1 MMYEKERQKICETV
15 KLMFDRKLTN
25 IAGGNV
31 SMRVSDEHIL
41 MTPTLMSEEKH
52 CVLKN
57 EEVLVVD
64 MNFNI
69 IEGEGKLTRES
80 NMHMG
85 IYKLIPEVNAV
96 IHSHPRESLVFSCLG
111 IPMPSMTEATD
122 KFGEID
128 TLPYAP
134 ACTQELADT
143 VVSYFSTK
151 KDEIKKHGLV
161 ALIRKHGIII
171 ADKNIVKALD
181 DLERVETNAYVNI
194 MAQAY
199 K

>member
-1 MMYEKERQKICETV
+1 MLYEKERLKICETV

-31 SMRVSDEHIL
+31 SIRASKEHIL

-52 CVLKN
+52 CILDPN
-57 EEVLVVD
+57 EVLVVD
-64 MNFNI
+64 KNFNI
-69 IEGEGKLTRES
+69 VEGEGKITRES

-85 IYKLIPEVNAV
+85 IYETFPEVNAV
-96 IHSHPRESLVFSCLG
+96 IHSHPRESLVFACLG

-122 KFGEID
+122 KFGEIT
-128 TLPYAP
+128 TLEYAP
-134 ACTQELADT
+134 ATTQELADT
-143 VVSYFSTK
+143 VIAYFKTR
-151 KDEIKKHGLV
+151 KDEFKKHGLI
-161 ALIRKHGIII
+161 ALLRKHGIIV

-194 MAQAY
+194 RAQAY

>member
-122 KFGEID
+122 KFGEIV

>member
-1 MMYEKERQKICETV
+1 MYEKERQQICVTV
-15 KLMFDRKLTN
+15 KLMFDRMLTN

-31 SMRVSDEHIL
+31 SMRVSDEHVI

-52 CVLKN
+52 CVLKP

-64 MNFNI
+64 MNLNL
-69 IEGEGKLTRES
+69 IEGEGKITRES

-85 IYKLIPEVNAV
+85 IYKECPDVNAV
-96 IHSHPRESLVFSCLG
+96 IHSHPRESLVFASLG
-111 IPMPSMTEATD
+111 IPMPLVTEATE
-122 KFGEID
+122 KFGEII

-143 VVSYFSTK
+143 AVSYFKTR
-151 KDEIKKHGLV
+151 KDELKKHGV
-161 ALIRKHGIII
+161 AALIRKHGIIL
-171 ADKNIVKALD
+171 ADKNLVKALD
-181 DLERVETNAYVNI
+181 DLERIETNAYVVLRS
-194 MAQAY
+194 QAL